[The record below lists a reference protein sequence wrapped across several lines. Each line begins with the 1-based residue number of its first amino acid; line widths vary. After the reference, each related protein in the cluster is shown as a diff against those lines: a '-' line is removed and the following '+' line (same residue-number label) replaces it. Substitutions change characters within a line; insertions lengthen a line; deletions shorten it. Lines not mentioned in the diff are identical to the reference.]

1 MAILKARD
9 VRERLKGRVDPQV
22 SFCLEALAEQQHTMI
37 KSIMEISQMVDK
49 MADIIQGFVSVAENM
64 KRTVDGMKGA
74 EGDDLPP
81 VTQ

>member
-22 SFCLEALAEQQHTMI
+22 SFVLEALAEQQHTMI

-49 MADIIQGFVSVAENM
+49 MADIIGNFVQVADNM

-74 EGDDLPP
+74 DKDDLPA